1 MKHIFAFDF
10 DGTLTTRDTLIDFI
24 RFTCGTG
31 RFLLG
36 FLLYSPLLV
45 LMKLHLYPNYKA
57 KQKVFAHF
65 FRGVLLDEFD
75 RLCRRYAHERRQV
88 LRPSMLNILRRALQD
103 GADVYVVSASVDN
116 WVAPFLAEEG
126 LDVTVLGTQIEVKDG
141 LLTGFFSSKN
151 CYGAEKVERL
161 KAVLP
166 ARNSFHLTAYG
177 DSRGD
182 REMLAWADEG
192 HLV

>member
-1 MKHIFAFDF
+1 MKKVFAFDF

-24 RFTCGTG
+24 RFARGNVG
-31 RFLLG
+31 FLVG

-45 LMKLHLYPNYKA
+45 LMKLHLYSNDKS
-57 KQKVFAHF
+57 KQKVFSYF
-65 FRGVLLDEFD
+65 FRGMQLDEFNG
-75 RLCRRYAHERRQV
+75 LCRRYAHERRH
-88 LRPSMLNILRRALQD
+88 ILRASTLQILREALQE
-103 GADVYVVSASVDN
+103 GADVYVVSASVDS
-116 WVAPFLAEEG
+116 WVAPFLAEEN
-126 LDVTVLGTQIEVKDG
+126 LEVTVLGTQIEVKDG
-141 LLTGFFSSKN
+141 RLTGLFSSRN

-166 ARNSFHLTAYG
+166 AREGFHLTAYG

-182 REMLAWADEG
+182 RELLAWADEG